1 MSVKEPGGRHG
12 KLPSSTLKLSP
23 RSRPAAPRPA
33 YTAKVPEIR
42 RGSAEPRPG
51 AVTATQ
57 IARLAGVSVPTVSRV
72 LNGRAGVA
80 LSTRERVEAV
90 IREQGYRRPDTDTP
104 AAIVELVFHALESL
118 WALEIIRGVE
128 RVARAH
134 ELAVVLTEMEGRLT
148 PGRAWTEQV
157 LARRPAGVIAVFSEL
172 TVAQQ
177 SQLAA
182 RGIPLVVL
190 DPTGEPLHQTPSVG
204 ATNWSGGLSAT
215 RHLIELGHRRIAMVN
230 GPVAWPCCRARLGGY
245 RAALEMAGLPVDPDL
260 IRDSTLY
267 VEGGLREGAA
277 LLAGPNPPTAVF
289 TANDLQAHGV
299 YAAAR
304 RAGVRIPE
312 ELSVVG
318 FDDLPFSRWAG
329 PPLTTVRQPLAEM
342 GAAAAELVVALAR
355 GGQPR
360 HTRLELATELVVR
373 ESTAPPRA
381 TAVED
386 GAVGR

>member
-1 MSVKEPGGRHG
+1 M
-12 KLPSSTLKLSP
+12 
-23 RSRPAAPRPA
+23 
-33 YTAKVPEIR
+33 
-42 RGSAEPRPG
+42 
-51 AVTATQ
+51 TATE
-57 IARLAGVSVPTVSRV
+57 IARIAGVSAPTVSRV

-90 IREQGYRRPDTDTP
+90 IREQGYRRPETDTP

-134 ELAVVLTEMEGRLT
+134 GLAVVLTEMEGRLT

-215 RHLIELGHRRIAMVN
+215 RHLIELGHRRIAMIN

-267 VEGGLREGAA
+267 VEGGLRDGAA

-299 YAAAR
+299 YEAAR

-355 GGQPR
+355 GEQPR

-373 ESTAPPRA
+373 ESTARPH
-381 TAVED
+381 TDVVEN
-386 GAVGR
+386 AAAGRSVLRLKSSS

>member
-1 MSVKEPGGRHG
+1 VPDIPRGGSGGSRRAG
-12 KLPSSTLKLSP
+12 SP
-23 RSRPAAPRPA
+23 
-33 YTAKVPEIR
+33 
-42 RGSAEPRPG
+42 
-51 AVTATQ
+51 VTAAE

-80 LSTRERVEAV
+80 LDTRQRVEAV
-90 IREQGYRRPDTDTP
+90 IRERGYRRPETDSAP
-104 AAIVELVFHALESL
+104 AAIIELVFHALESL

-128 RVARAH
+128 RVAREH

-157 LARRPAGVIAVFSEL
+157 LARRPTGVVAVFSEL

-215 RHLIELGHRRIAMVN
+215 RHLIELGHRRIAMIN
-230 GPVAWPCCRARLGGY
+230 GPVAWPCCRARLGGF
-245 RAALEMAGLPVDPDL
+245 RAALEMAGIEVDPRMV
-260 IRDSTLY
+260 RDSTLY
-267 VEGGLREGAA
+267 VEGGLRDGTA
-277 LLAGPNPPTAVF
+277 LLALPEPPTAIF

-299 YAAAR
+299 YEAAR

-312 ELSVVG
+312 DLSVVG
-318 FDDLPFSRWAG
+318 FDDLPFSQWAV
-329 PPLTTVRQPLAEM
+329 PPMTTVRQPLAEM
-342 GAAAAELVVALAR
+342 GAAATELVLDLAAGR
-355 GGQPR
+355 RAR
-360 HTRLELATELVVR
+360 HDRLELATELIVR
-373 ESTAPPRA
+373 ESSTPPR
-381 TAVED
+381 
-386 GAVGR
+386 